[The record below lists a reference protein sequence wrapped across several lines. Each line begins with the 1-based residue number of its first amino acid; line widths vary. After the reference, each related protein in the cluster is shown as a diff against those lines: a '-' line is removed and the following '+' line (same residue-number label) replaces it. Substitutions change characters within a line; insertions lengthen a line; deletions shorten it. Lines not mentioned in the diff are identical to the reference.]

1 MTRQRDRR
9 RSGVRLGLGS
19 SRGQAVVELAL
30 ILPVLLLC
38 CMGMLD
44 FGRGLNAW
52 SVMQNAAREGAF
64 FAAKNPHDTTL
75 ASDVKTVV
83 LAEASPLLSAA
94 TVGNIVVSGP
104 STLDGTLIEKTDS
117 VTVTYNFQLATPVF
131 SGRSILFTAVAAAP
145 EGP

>member
-1 MTRQRDRR
+1 MMQQQNRR
-9 RSGVRLGLGS
+9 RFGAHLGRGG

-64 FAAKNPHDTTL
+64 FAAKNPADPTL

-104 STLDGTLIEKTDS
+104 STLDGTLVEKTDS

-131 SGRSILFTAVAAAP
+131 SGQSILFTAVAAAP

>member
-1 MTRQRDRR
+1 MIRQHDRR
-9 RSGVRLGLGS
+9 RIVARPGLGG

-30 ILPVLLLC
+30 ILPILLLC

-52 SVMQNAAREGAF
+52 GVMQNAAREGAF

-117 VTVTYNFQLATPVF
+117 VTVTYNFQLVTPVF
-131 SGRSILFTAVAAAP
+131 SGHSILFTAVAAAP